1 MSGIAIAEAFAPA
14 TVANLGVGFDILG
27 MAVDGSGD
35 RVRVQR
41 RDEPGAVIREIVGD
55 GGKLPTDAAKNVAAI
70 AANAL
75 LQAVGASFG
84 VEIWLEKGL
93 PIASGLGSSAASS
106 VAGVVATNALLDD
119 PLPKEALLPFAL
131 EGEAAVSG
139 YHADNV
145 APCLLGGITLN
156 KGTEIDQIYRLPVP
170 ENLFLALVSPSVEV
184 PTSEARAVL
193 PQLVSLKQMIIQT
206 GAVAQLVDSL
216 HRGDVVGMADAME
229 QDSVVE
235 PARQHLMPHML
246 EVREVAK
253 STGALALVISGAGP
267 TLCAICEHE
276 ETAQQVNT
284 AMQAVYEKYGISALS
299 RSNKVLVAGASVTA
313 VNSLN

>member
-27 MAVDGSGD
+27 MAVGGSGD

-41 RDEPGAVIREIVGD
+41 STQTGAHIREITGD
-55 GGKLPTDAAKNVAAI
+55 DGKLPADSARNVAAI

-75 LQAVGASFG
+75 LQAVDASFG

-93 PIASGLGSSAASS
+93 PIASGLGSSAASA
-106 VAGVVATNALLDD
+106 VAAAVATNAVLDD
-119 PLPKEALLPFAL
+119 PLPREALLPFAL

-156 KGTEIDQIYRLPVP
+156 QGTNIEQIRRLPVP
-170 ENLFLALVSPSVEV
+170 DRLFLALVSPQVEV
-184 PTSEARAVL
+184 PTAEARAAL
-193 PQLVSLKQMIIQT
+193 PQAVTLKQMVAQT
-206 GAVAQLVDSL
+206 GAVAQLVDAL
-216 HRGDVVGMADAME
+216 HRGDVRAMADAME
-229 QDSVVE
+229 RDVVVE

-246 EVREVAK
+246 EVRRAAK
-253 STGALALVISGAGP
+253 GAGALALVISGAGP
-267 TLCAICEHE
+267 TLCAVCDD
-276 ETAQQVNT
+276 ETLAQQVGA
-284 AMQAVYEKYGISALS
+284 AMQAIYEGHGVPAHTQAT
-299 RSNKVLVAGASVTA
+299 RVLREGVSVTP
-313 VNSLN
+313 VR

>member
-27 MAVDGSGD
+27 MAVDSSGD

-41 RDEPGAVIREIVGD
+41 KAEPGAVIREISGD
-55 GGKLPTDAAKNVAAI
+55 GGKLPTQAAENVATI

-75 LQAVGASFG
+75 LQAVGAPFG
-84 VEIWLEKGL
+84 VEIWLQKGL
-93 PIASGLGSSAASS
+93 PIASGLGSSAASAV
-106 VAGVVATNALLDD
+106 VAAVATNALLDE

-131 EGEAAVSG
+131 AGEAAVSG

-156 KGTEIDQIYRLPVP
+156 QGTEIEQIFRLPVP
-170 ENLFLALVSPSVEV
+170 QNLFLALVSPDVEV

-193 PQLVSLKQMIIQT
+193 PQMVTLKQMIAQM
-206 GAVAQLVDSL
+206 GSVARLVDAL
-216 HRGDVVGMADAME
+216 HRNDVGAMAAAME

-235 PARQHLMPHML
+235 PARQHLMPYML
-246 EVREVAK
+246 EVRRAAK
-253 STGALALVISGAGP
+253 AAGALALVISGAGP
-267 TLCAICEHE
+267 TLCAICDRES
-276 ETAQQVNT
+276 TATQASM
-284 AMQAVYEKYGISALS
+284 AMQAVYEGHRIPAEARPS
-299 RSNKVLVAGASVTA
+299 RVLMEGASVTA
-313 VNSLN
+313 VNSMS